1 MSTDTP
7 QQDPLHIQSY
17 PTVVVSR
24 KRKFPLYQVVWPSND
39 SLYPRNPAADAPHR
53 YSYLIAFPSG
63 VHVTRHDH
71 GEDFAP
77 RLVNWIEDRIDDLSG
92 SATWVGGVNHYR
104 GYCVER
110 DCTQRRI
117 ISEDRPNI

>member
-1 MSTDTP
+1 M
-7 QQDPLHIQSY
+7 
-17 PTVVVSR
+17 
-24 KRKFPLYQVVWPSND
+24 WPSND
-39 SLYPRNPAADAPHR
+39 GPYPWNPAADAPHR

-63 VHVTRHDH
+63 MNVAHHDH
-71 GEDFAP
+71 GEGFVP

-110 DCTQRRI
+110 DGTQRRI
-117 ISEDRPNI
+117 ISEDRPNF